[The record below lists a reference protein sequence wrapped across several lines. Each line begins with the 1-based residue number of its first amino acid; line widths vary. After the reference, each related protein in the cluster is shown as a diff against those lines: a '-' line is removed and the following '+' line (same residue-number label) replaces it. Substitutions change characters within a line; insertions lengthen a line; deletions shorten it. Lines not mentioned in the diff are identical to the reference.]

1 METRANH
8 ILIGLFVLLA
18 FVCALLFVLWLNK
31 SNGSDGDARAYR
43 IIFNESVQGLSQGSP
58 VQYNGIPVGSV
69 TALSLSPERPN
80 QVVAR
85 ILVHGTTPIR
95 EDTTAT
101 LAMQGLAGRS
111 IIQLRGGRDDSPV
124 LLAPAGQ
131 DPVIIARPSTVGQI
145 IDQGEQTLANLNA
158 LTLSAQQL
166 FSPDNLASV
175 HATLANAA
183 QLSSTLATQSQDIA
197 ALLGEMRTATRQ
209 FHQTFAD
216 MNTLVKTVNTALD
229 GRAARITTHL
239 DESAAT
245 LARLLHDSKVPLAR
259 TLQGASTIGS
269 TLAELRATLAA
280 LRTTLERLNADPA
293 GYLLNRNP
301 LPEFR
306 P

>member
-18 FVCALLFVLWLNK
+18 FVGTLLFVLWLNK
-31 SNGSDGDARAYR
+31 SSGSDQGARAYR
-43 IIFNESVQGLSQGSP
+43 VIFNESVQGLSEGSP
-58 VQYNGIPVGSV
+58 VQYNGIPVGRV
-69 TALSLSPERPN
+69 TALGLSPERPG
-80 QVVAR
+80 QVHAR
-85 ILVHGTTPIR
+85 ILVRADTPIR

-101 LAMQGLAGRS
+101 LTMQSLAGRN

-124 LLAPAGQ
+124 LQAPVGQ
-131 DPVIIARPSTVGQI
+131 DPVIIARPSTIGQI
-145 IDQGEQTLANLNA
+145 IDQSGQTIANLNA

-166 FSPDNLASV
+166 LSPENLASI
-175 HATLANAA
+175 HTTLLNVAHI
-183 QLSSTLATQSQDIA
+183 SGTLATQSHDIG
-197 ALLGEMRTATRQ
+197 ALLGDIRTATRQ

-216 MNTLVKTVNTALD
+216 VDKLVRTINAAVD
-229 GRAARITTHL
+229 GRAARIAANL
-239 DESAAT
+239 DKSAAA
-245 LARLLHDSKVPLAR
+245 LALLLQDSRAPIQR
-259 TLQGASTIGS
+259 TLQGASTIGP
-269 TLAELRATLAA
+269 TLNALRATLTA